1 MTAVAQN
8 TDNTFA
14 RTQNQPA
21 SLQRIGGI
29 AGITAAL
36 TFLFGFAL
44 FVTTFE
50 PLIADDLSTVET
62 VEFLKDNQTIFYVW
76 NLVIYVLFGVAQA
89 VLTLALADR
98 LKSVAPGIAQITAA
112 LGLIWSGLVIASGMV
127 ANVGASAVIDLYATD
142 PTQAGTVWATIDSV
156 YTGMGGGNEIVGGL
170 WVLLVSMAGLRG
182 TAQQVALPKAL
193 NYAGMLVG
201 AAGIITLVP
210 PLTDVGAIFGLGIIA
225 WYIWAGVVLVR
236 SNS

>member
-1 MTAVAQN
+1 MTTVAQTSN
-8 TDNTFA
+8 NTFA
-14 RTQNQPA
+14 RTENRPA
-21 SLQRIGGI
+21 SLQRMGGI
-29 AGITAAL
+29 AGIVAAL

-50 PLIADDLSTVET
+50 PLTTSELSAVET

-89 VLTLALADR
+89 VLTLALANR

-127 ANVGASAVIDLYATD
+127 ANVGVAAVIDLYATD
-142 PTQAGTVWATIDSV
+142 PTQAGTVWATIASV
-156 YTGMGGGNEIVGGL
+156 SNGMGGGNEIVGGL
-170 WVLLVSMAGLRG
+170 WVLLVSIAGLRG
-182 TAQQVALPKAL
+182 ALPKAL

-201 AAGIITLVP
+201 AAGIVTLVP
-210 PLTDVGAIFGLGIIA
+210 LLTDVGAIFGLGIIA

>member
-1 MTAVAQN
+1 MTAIAQN

-14 RTQNQPA
+14 STETRPA
-21 SLQRIGGI
+21 NLQRMGGL
-29 AGITAAL
+29 AGIIAAL

-50 PLIADDLSTVET
+50 PLTTGDLSTVET

-89 VLTLALADR
+89 VLTLALAER

-182 TAQQVALPKAL
+182 ALPKAL

-201 AAGIITLVP
+201 AAGIVTLVP

-225 WYIWAGVVLVR
+225 WYIWAGVGLVR

>member
-1 MTAVAQN
+1 MTAIAQTSNN
-8 TDNTFA
+8 TLA
-14 RTQNQPA
+14 RTETRPA
-21 SLQRIGGI
+21 NLQRMGGL
-29 AGITAAL
+29 AGIVAAL

-50 PLIADDLSTVET
+50 PLTTGDLSTVET

-142 PTQAGTVWATIDSV
+142 PAQAGTVWATIDSV

-182 TAQQVALPKAL
+182 ALPKAL
-193 NYAGMLVG
+193 NYAGILVG

-210 PLTDVGAIFGLGIIA
+210 PLTDVGAVFGLGIIA

>member
-1 MTAVAQN
+1 MTAIAQN

-14 RTQNQPA
+14 RTENRPA
-21 SLQRIGGI
+21 SLQRMGGI

-44 FVTTFE
+44 FMTTFE
-50 PLIADDLSTVET
+50 PLTTGDLNTVET
-62 VEFLKDNQTIFYVW
+62 VEFLQGNQTIFYVW

-89 VLTLALADR
+89 VLTLALAER
-98 LKSVAPGIAQITAA
+98 LKSVSPGMAQITMA

-127 ANVGASAVIDLYATD
+127 ANVGVAAVIDLYATD

-182 TAQQVALPKAL
+182 ALPKAL

-201 AAGIITLVP
+201 AAGIVTLVP
-210 PLTDVGAIFGLGIIA
+210 SLTDVGAIFGLGIIA

-236 SNS
+236 SNR

>member
-1 MTAVAQN
+1 MTAVAQT
-8 TDNTFA
+8 TDNTFT
-14 RTQNQPA
+14 RTETRPA
-21 SLQRIGGI
+21 SLQRMGGI

-62 VEFLKDNQTIFYVW
+62 VEFLKDNQIIFYVW

-127 ANVGASAVIDLYATD
+127 ANVGAAAVIDLYATD

-182 TAQQVALPKAL
+182 ALPKAL

>member
-1 MTAVAQN
+1 MTTTAQTQN
-8 TDNTFA
+8 NTFA

-182 TAQQVALPKAL
+182 ALPKAL

-201 AAGIITLVP
+201 AAGIVTLVP

>member
-1 MTAVAQN
+1 MTAIAQN

-14 RTQNQPA
+14 RTENRPA
-21 SLQRIGGI
+21 NLQRMGGI
-29 AGITAAL
+29 ASIVAAL

-50 PLIADDLSTVET
+50 PLMTDELSSTET
-62 VEFLKDNQTIFYVW
+62 VEFLMDNQTIFYVW
-76 NLVIYVLFGVAQA
+76 NLVIYVLFGVMQA

-98 LKSVAPGIAQITAA
+98 LKSVAPGIAQITAG

-127 ANVGASAVIDLYATD
+127 ANVGAATVIDLYAIN

-156 YTGMGGGNEIVGGL
+156 YKGMGGGNEIVGGL
-170 WVLLVSMAGLRG
+170 WILLVSMAGLRG
-182 TAQQVALPKAL
+182 VLPKAL

-201 AAGIITLVP
+201 AAGIVTLVP

>member
-1 MTAVAQN
+1 MTAIAQTSN
-8 TDNTFA
+8 NTFA
-14 RTQNQPA
+14 STETRPA
-21 SLQRIGGI
+21 NLQRMGGL

-50 PLIADDLSTVET
+50 PLITDELSTVET

-89 VLTLALADR
+89 VLTLALANR

-127 ANVGASAVIDLYATD
+127 ANVGAAAVIDLYATD

-182 TAQQVALPKAL
+182 ALPKAL